1 MGIMHHRSRKSRGF
15 SFIELLASV
24 AILGVLAMLAVPVVE
39 TSARRAKER
48 ELRLALNE
56 IRTALDAYKM
66 ATVQGRIVIRPEDS
80 GYPATL
86 LDLVIG
92 VEDASRPGGP
102 KLKFLRRVPRDPF
115 FSDESVPS
123 VDTWGLRSFASDYDR
138 PSPGVDVF
146 DVYSKS
152 SAKGLNGIP
161 YSEW

>member
-1 MGIMHHRSRKSRGF
+1 MITRLPQRGF

-24 AILGVLAMLAVPVVE
+24 AILAILATVAVPVVE
-39 TSARRAKER
+39 NAVRRGKER

-56 IRTALDAYKM
+56 IRSALDAYKQ
-66 ATVQGRIVIRPEDS
+66 ACVQGKIVTRPEES

-86 LDLVIG
+86 MDLVIG
-92 VEDASRPGGP
+92 MDDATKPGGA
-102 KLKFLRRVPRDPF
+102 KLKFLRRIPRDPF
-115 FSDESVPS
+115 FVDSSVLA

-138 PSPGVDVF
+138 PSAGVDVF

-152 SAKGLNGIP
+152 SAVGLNGIP

>member
-1 MGIMHHRSRKSRGF
+1 MSTLPSQRGF

-24 AILGVLAMLAVPVVE
+24 AILAILATVAVPVMENAV
-39 TSARRAKER
+39 RRGKER

-56 IRTALDAYKM
+56 IRSALDAYKT
-66 ATVQGRIVIRPEDS
+66 ASSQGKILTLPEKS
-80 GYPATL
+80 GYPAML

-92 VEDASRPGGP
+92 MDDVTRPGGP

-115 FSDESVPS
+115 FEDASVPA
-123 VDTWGLRSFASDYDR
+123 VDTWNLRSFASDYDR
-138 PSPGVDVF
+138 PSAGADVF

-152 SAKGLNGIP
+152 NANGLNGVP

>member
-1 MGIMHHRSRKSRGF
+1 MTKQASQRGF

-24 AILGVLAMLAVPVVE
+24 AILAILATVAVPVMENAV
-39 TSARRAKER
+39 RRGKER
-48 ELRLALNE
+48 ELRSALNE
-56 IRTALDAYKM
+56 IRTALDAYK
-66 ATVQGRIVIRPEDS
+66 AASAQGKILTRPEDS

-92 VEDASRPGGP
+92 MDDTTRPGGP

-115 FSDESVPS
+115 FADASVPS

-138 PSPGVDVF
+138 PSAGADVF

-152 SAKGLNGIP
+152 SAVGLNGVP